1 MQEDMTTT
9 HKPQVQIFVLAHNR
23 PQLLRETLLS
33 IFSQDEKEFE
43 LIVSDNST
51 NDSVQELIGS
61 EFAGKLTYRK
71 RTPPLLPIAHFQ
83 TLLDEADSEYTVL
96 FHDDDLMLPSFVR
109 VLNDFLDQ
117 HQNYAAVAPNAYL
130 RLQDKQSNRDFYPSA
145 KDVTEVK
152 DGEDMAYRYLDL
164 SQFRM
169 PFPGYMYRTAMI
181 RGIKMDIKEGGKH
194 SDVSFLV
201 KVANAAPVAWLGQP
215 FFEYRI
221 HSGNDSWSEN
231 IPARLSLLR
240 FIYRTTSITRK
251 SKVVKTYKLAY
262 WYLWWRSNKGSG
274 KPWRRR
280 VVFRFLLR
288 SALLL
293 PLRQPGLIVNVLK
306 HRLYYLF

>member
-1 MQEDMTTT
+1 MIEDHTP
-9 HKPQVQIFVLAHNR
+9 HVQVFVLAHNR

-33 IFSQDEKEFE
+33 ILSQDDKEFE

-51 NDSVQELIGS
+51 NDEVQNVIGR
-61 EFAGKLTYRK
+61 EFADQLAYR
-71 RTPPLLPIAHFQ
+71 RRIPPLSPIAHFQ
-83 TLLDEADSEYTVL
+83 TVLNEANGAYTVL
-96 FHDDDLMLPSFVR
+96 FHDDDVMLPSFVR
-109 VLNDFLDQ
+109 VLKDFLDQ
-117 HQNYAAVAPNAYL
+117 NQGFSAAAPNAYL
-130 RLQDKQSNRDFYPSA
+130 RINDKVGSRSFYPDA
-145 KDVTEVK
+145 MDVAEIRN
-152 DGEDMAYRYLDL
+152 GEDMAYRYLDL
-164 SQFRM
+164 GQFRM
-169 PFPGYMYRTAMI
+169 PFPGYMYRTSMI
-181 RGIKMDIKEGGKH
+181 RGIKMDYSEGGKH
-194 SDVSFLV
+194 SDVSFLT

-215 FFEYRI
+215 LFEYRI

-280 VVFRFLLR
+280 VAFYYLLKN
-288 SALLL
+288 ALML
-293 PLRQPGLIVNVLK
+293 PLSQPGLIVNVLR